1 MPAPPLHRHQL
12 ARLSAPGWERV
23 LAREWDAQA
32 RDCLAHWAEKGLPLV
47 ITRQAPSAAE
57 EDGIA
62 MGLPAPTRWG
72 RRRLA
77 LQVPRADVSYF
88 DEFPRLGQVVG
99 RWSEGRRRPWHG
111 LCESLAA
118 CGVVAR
124 VHGSHG
130 WQFVTGL
137 DHVRAQSDIDLWITV
152 SDDGQADRVAA
163 LLQAFP
169 SERPRL
175 DGELVADG
183 NAVAWREW
191 LAWRAGRVK
200 TVLVKRLDGCSLR
213 QQAAQRHPVVEEEAT
228 A

>member
-1 MPAPPLHRHQL
+1 MPATPLHRHQL
-12 ARLSAPGWERV
+12 ARLSSAGWQRV

-32 RDCLAHWAEKGLPLV
+32 RECLAHWAANGLPLV
-47 ITRQAPSAAE
+47 ITRQPPASSADA
-57 EDGIA
+57 GIA
-62 MGLPAPTRWG
+62 MGLPAPARWG
-72 RRRLA
+72 RRRFT

-99 RWSEGRRRPWHG
+99 RWPEGRRRTWQG
-111 LCESLAA
+111 LSEALAA

-137 DHVRAQSDIDLWITV
+137 DHVHGHSDIDLWIAV
-152 SDDGQADRVAA
+152 CDDLQADRVAA

-169 SERPRL
+169 GERPRL

-191 LAWRAGRVK
+191 LAWRAGRAK
-200 TVLVKRLDGCSLR
+200 AVLVKRLDGCDLR
-213 QQAAQRHPVVEEEAT
+213 QHPSARHLVVPEEAT
-228 A
+228 V